1 MFSAGVY
8 LSRRRLLLE
17 RMAGR
22 LEDDVLV
29 TETGARR
36 VGKFHQFK
44 KWSIKIFLASE

>member
-1 MFSAGVY
+1 
-8 LSRRRLLLE
+8 
-17 RMAGR
+17 MATFAWQEGYYKFGGIR